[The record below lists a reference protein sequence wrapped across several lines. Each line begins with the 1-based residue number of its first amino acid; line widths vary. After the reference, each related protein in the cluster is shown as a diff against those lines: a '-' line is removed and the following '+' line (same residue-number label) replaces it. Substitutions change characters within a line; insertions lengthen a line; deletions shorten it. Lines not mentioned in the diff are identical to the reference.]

1 MKALLRCLALVAAL
15 CVGWATNAQTLGDY
29 TFSTGVDAT
38 KWVTVTNTN
47 NLLAGASADGRASSL
62 QNIGFVF
69 PYANM
74 YYTQFSVNTD
84 GNLRLGSAVTG
95 TGSYSTPFSSSNSNI
110 NHPKINFLGCDGYLI
125 DTIHYVYA
133 ENTVDASNN
142 NMLVVEFCLGTY
154 NTTTRYQRYK
164 WQVHLYG
171 NGNIEVVMA
180 PTAPNQ
186 APNVANQKGLCVNPS
201 DGWVIASDNTATHF
215 TSGSSTT
222 WASGDWPAPNTYYTF
237 TRPYVSCPKPASIEL
252 TDIAATTAS
261 LTVVPFGNETSWV
274 GTISPSIMGY
284 SEMTINNPVVN
295 LMMLSP
301 STEYTVSVRALCGD
315 GDTSLATQKTF
326 STPCNPTTIPYT
338 NNFDNET
345 SSTTAATNVM
355 PSCWLI
361 GAGGDLN
368 ATQAPQVYYASAN
381 AHSGSYSMRLYYLT
395 CVTLPLFQTPVED
408 LMLKFWVKQT
418 AATYLLEVGVMTNP
432 YDASTFVPVDTINNT
447 STTAYEYHE
456 VFFNNYTGSGQYIA
470 FRNITTSTSAYSYNY
485 IDDLEVDL
493 APSCIIPLNVAVSN
507 ITNNSANVS
516 WTSDAPSFT
525 VSYGTDTN
533 NMASITVNTNSV
545 SLTNL
550 LASSTYYV
558 KVKAECSA
566 TDQSEFTSPVTFST
580 LCDVLPVPYS
590 TDFDNFTTSISSTTG
605 VMPNCWEIGPAD
617 VTMTSAQMPQI
628 YYSSTNAHSGSYC
641 LRLYY
646 RGIVTLPHFNQPVN
660 ELMLKFWLKQSA
672 TSYQLAVGVMTDP
685 SDASTFVPVDTIN
698 NTSTSYEYVEVL
710 LNNYTGNGQY
720 IAFRNITTA
729 SYSYSY
735 NYIDD
740 FEVVIAPSCFPPDN
754 ITTSNIS
761 LTNAT
766 LSWNGTASNYIVA
779 YGTGN
784 DPDAMTQV
792 AVSGNSTI
800 LSDLSQGTGYNFY
813 VKSICSADDTSNWS
827 NPISFFTLMLPAPI
841 TSNISFFDGFEANS
855 QWYLANNNN
864 NKWFIGDA
872 TNNGGNNSLYISND
886 NGVSNAYT
894 VSAVQWSYAYKP
906 FVVNPGDHI
915 VSFDWKANGENNYD
929 YLRVF
934 IAPYTTTFNPGVGP
948 TNQTPYNFKNVT
960 PEGWIALDGGAQLSQ
975 SSSWQTITDTINIDT
990 INIFY
995 LVFVWANDGS
1005 GGTQPPAAIDNV
1017 SIMRY
1022 NQFNCPTPTNTAISN
1037 VTENS
1042 AIFSWTGDST
1052 YNNYIVTIET
1062 PSNMGYFHVSDTF
1075 VIING
1080 LTPNTTYRIYVET
1093 FCDTG
1098 ITSVPTAS
1106 MYFTTLCSSIN
1117 VAVNNPFYETFDN
1130 SSSTRNCWSTASVY
1144 GAPDWVIATQC
1155 DNSSDYNAFNGA
1167 SYFLNGDGTFGY
1179 STLISPVF
1187 NISDA
1192 DSAALSFVYINPDWL
1207 GDQNVLSVLYRNN
1220 DTAAWDTLGIYN
1232 TSVSTWTPVRL
1243 LLPSLSSTLQIAFD
1257 VNDNYGYCVA
1267 IDSVVVEAYKDYCQP
1282 APYSVDNSGITN
1294 VTFGYGSEIVNNS
1307 QRPTSSPYFG
1317 DYSDQIGAVPAG
1329 ESAVLDITYATGYTY
1344 GTVIWVDWN
1353 NNRTFDGN
1361 EVVYVGECSST
1372 NPTVLTASFDIPA
1385 TQQTGYYRMRIA
1397 GADSY
1402 YDSYTGSIAAAANA
1416 NPCPSSSYT
1425 IVHDYTLHVTAPLSC
1440 PKPSNIT
1447 VANVTAN
1454 AATISFTPAGSESQW
1469 LGTITPD
1476 VMGMSSMVLNDTV
1489 ITLTGLTPNTNYT
1502 VSISALCGDGD
1513 TSNAKIASFSTPCA
1527 SVAIPYF
1534 EDFDNL
1540 TGNLP
1545 DCWVKVGSGT
1555 VAKYNSSSYAH
1566 SGSYSL
1572 KFNGSTS
1579 NLVVLPPIN
1588 SATNTL
1594 QMTLWMRPESYTSS
1608 SCGTFSVG
1616 YVTDVDDA
1624 TSFVAVETYS
1634 YNSFSSIDMKTV
1646 NYTNAPANAR
1656 LALRHN
1662 ANSTAWYWF
1671 VDDIDVHAMPNCVAP
1686 SGVTASLLSSTSATV
1701 SWNANLSVSSY
1712 TLAYGT
1718 GNDPDSMYSINVSG
1732 NSTTVYGLAP
1742 ETQYYFYVKAQCS
1755 ASDVSDW
1762 SSPASLYTGYCLPNP
1777 TSVDNSGITLVS
1789 FGTGTEVVNNTQRP
1803 TSSPFYGNYYTMVGA
1818 AYAGQPVNL
1827 NLTYATGYTYGTIVW
1842 VDWNNNLTFDGN
1854 EVVYVGEC
1862 TSTNPNVLNASFMI
1876 PATQDTGLFRMR
1888 IAGADS
1894 YFDSYTSSIEAAAN
1908 ANPCFSSS
1916 YAVVHDYTLHVL
1928 PPAACADPYNVT
1940 VDNVTANSAVVTWTA
1955 DSNQNNFV
1963 VRYSSDA
1970 INFDSVTVSTNSAA
1984 ITGLAPNTLY
1994 SVSVKAYCS
2003 ATEQSNWSSPANF
2016 FTLCDVFNV
2025 TVDNPFYETFDLAS
2039 PSINCWQTTGSKWN
2053 VNTSSTSGG
2062 FSAFDGL
2069 SAFANGTGSGEDM
2082 LISPFLNLSDVDSAA
2097 LSFVYINP
2105 EWYGDQNVLNVLY
2118 RVNDTAA
2125 WDTLSVYDT
2134 NLTDWT
2140 PVRLLLPSLS
2150 STLQIAFDFYDSYG
2164 YCVAIDSVVVEAYK
2178 EYCQPAPYSVDNSG
2192 ITNVTF
2198 GYGSEIVNNSQRPTS
2213 SPYFG
2218 DYSDQ
2223 IGAVPAGESAVL
2235 DITYATGYTYGTVI
2249 WVDWN
2254 NNRTFDGNEVVYVGE
2269 CSSTNPTVLTAS
2281 FDIPATQ
2288 QTGYYRMRIAGAD
2301 SYYDSYTGSIAAA
2314 ANANPCPSSSY
2325 TIVHDYTLH
2334 VTAPL
2339 SCPKPSNITVANVT
2353 ANAATISFT
2362 PAGSESQ
2369 WLGTITPDVMGMSSM
2384 VLNDTVITLTGLT
2397 PNTNY
2402 TVSIS
2407 ALCGD
2412 GDTSNAKIASF
2423 STPCASVAIPYFED
2437 FDNLTGNLPDCWV
2450 KVGSGTVA
2458 KYNSSSYAHSGSYS
2472 LKFNGSTSNLVVLP
2486 PINSATNTLQMTLWM
2501 RPESYTSS
2509 SCGTF
2514 SVGYVTDVDDATSF
2528 VAVETYS
2535 YNSFSSIDMK
2545 TVNYTNAPA
2554 NARLALRHNANSTA
2568 WYWFVDDI
2576 DVHAMPNCVAPSGVT
2591 ASLLSS
2597 TSATVSWNANLSVSS
2612 YTLAY
2617 GTGNDP
2623 DSMYSI
2629 NVSGNS
2635 TTVYGLAPE
2644 TQYYFYVKAQCS
2656 ASDVSDWSSPAS
2668 LYTGYCLPNPTS
2680 VDNSGI
2686 TLVSFGTGTEVVN
2699 NTQRPTSSPF
2709 YGNYYTMVGA
2719 AYAGQPVNLN
2729 LTYATGYTYGT
2740 IVWVDWNNNL
2750 TFDGNEVVYVGECT
2764 STNPNVLNASF
2775 MIPATQDTGLFR
2787 MRIAG
2792 ADSYF
2797 DSYTSSIEAAANA
2810 NPCFSSS
2817 YAVVHDY
2824 TLHVLPPA
2832 ACADPYNVTVDNVT
2846 ANSAVVTWTAD
2857 SNLNN
2862 FVVKYT
2868 SDSVNFDSVTVSTN
2882 SATITGLAPNTFY
2895 YVSVKAVCSATE
2907 QSNWST
2913 TSFNTLCDVI
2923 TITSANP
2930 FYETFE
2936 LTSPTINCW
2945 QTNGTKWNLNTSSAS
2960 GGYSAFNGLSAFAN
2974 GTGSGE
2980 DMLFSPVLN
2989 LAGNNNATLSF
3000 VYINPQWAG
3009 DQNELTVLYR
3019 NDNDTAWNT
3028 LAQFNTSVTN
3038 WTNVTLT
3045 IPTVS
3050 SATQVA
3056 FHYTDNYGYCVAID
3070 SVVISPVSTYDITLA
3085 TSNPAMGTTNPAP
3098 GTYTYAPGD
3107 TLTITALPAANCHFV
3122 QWNDGNTNAS
3132 RLITVNGNAT
3142 FTATFDYDPI
3152 TLTIINPDTALG
3164 SVTPAPGMYTFY
3176 VDDTISVQATANYGY
3191 SFHQWLINIGTLT
3204 DSNTSNPVTLVV
3216 PSYLAGATIFLT
3228 AEFTPNLYNIDVYAN
3243 DNTLGT
3249 VTGSGQ
3255 YAYNSY
3261 ATISATPAAHCY
3273 FVQWND
3279 GDTNAVRNVLVTGN
3293 ASYTATFQ
3301 AYPQYEVTLSAV
3313 PEIGGTVSGAGLY
3326 YAGDAVTI
3334 SATPNEGYN
3343 FIGWGLEEG
3352 TDFDYVI
3359 FSHDPIYTFTMDA
3372 QNVAYVALF
3381 EEAPLPATV
3390 HVNFDSYVGSV
3401 FINNVE
3407 SHDYEGF
3414 IGDTIILHA
3423 VANTGFHFDHWEGLS
3438 SDYDTLSET
3447 ITFVI
3452 TEATTEITC
3461 FFAENI
3467 GIDDVN
3473 SDNITIY
3480 SANNNIIVRGAEQ
3493 QTVRVF
3499 DAVGRLVAQR
3509 TNAADTEIIAMP
3521 NTGIYLVQVGNNAA
3535 RRVVVRR

>member
-154 NTTTRYQRYK
+154 NTTTHYQRYK
-164 WQVHLYG
+164 WQVHLYD
-171 NGNIEVVMA
+171 NGDIEVVMA

-222 WASGDWPAPNTYYTF
+222 WASGNWPAPNTYYTF

-284 SEMTINNPVVN
+284 SEMTLNNPVVN

-301 STEYTVSVRALCGD
+301 NTEYTVSVRALCGD
-315 GDTSLATQKTF
+315 GDTSTATQKTF
-326 STPCNPTTIPYT
+326 TTPCNPTTVPYT
-338 NNFDNET
+338 INFDNET

-355 PSCWLI
+355 PSCWII
-361 GAGGDLN
+361 GAGGDDLN
-368 ATQAPQVYYASAN
+368 ATQAPQVYYGSTN
-381 AHSGSYSMRLYYLT
+381 AHSGSYSMRLYYLS

-493 APSCIIPLNVAVSN
+493 APSCIIPLNVDVSN

-628 YYSSTNAHSGSYC
+628 YYSSTNAHSGSYS

-813 VKSICSADDTSNWS
+813 VKSICSADDTSDWS

-1080 LTPNTTYRIYVET
+1080 LTPNTTYRVYVET

-1307 QRPTSSPYFG
+1307 QRPTSSPYYG

-1372 NPTVLTASFDIPA
+1372 NPTVLTASFEIPA
-1385 TQQTGYYRMRIA
+1385 TQQAGYYRMRIA

-1402 YDSYTGSIAAAANA
+1402 YNSYIGSIAAAANA

-1489 ITLTGLTPNTNYT
+1489 ISLTGLTPNTNYT
-1502 VSISALCGDGD
+1502 VSVSALCGDGD
-1513 TSNAKIASFSTPCA
+1513 TSNAKTVSFSTPCA
-1527 SVAIPYF
+1527 SLDIPYF

-1686 SGVTASLLSSTSATV
+1686 SGVTASLLSNTSATV
-1701 SWNANLSVSSY
+1701 SWNANLTVSNY

-1742 ETQYYFYVKAQCS
+1742 ETQYYFYVKAMCG
-1755 ASDVSDW
+1755 ATDFSDW

-1777 TSVDNSGITLVS
+1777 TTVDNSGITLVS

-1803 TSSPFYGNYYTMVGA
+1803 TSA
-1818 AYAGQPVNL
+1818 
-1827 NLTYATGYTYGTIVW
+1827 
-1842 VDWNNNLTFDGN
+1842 
-1854 EVVYVGEC
+1854 
-1862 TSTNPNVLNASFMI
+1862 
-1876 PATQDTGLFRMR
+1876 
-1888 IAGADS
+1888 
-1894 YFDSYTSSIEAAAN
+1894 
-1908 ANPCFSSS
+1908 
-1916 YAVVHDYTLHVL
+1916 
-1928 PPAACADPYNVT
+1928 
-1940 VDNVTANSAVVTWTA
+1940 
-1955 DSNQNNFV
+1955 
-1963 VRYSSDA
+1963 
-1970 INFDSVTVSTNSAA
+1970 
-1984 ITGLAPNTLY
+1984 
-1994 SVSVKAYCS
+1994 
-2003 ATEQSNWSSPANF
+2003 
-2016 FTLCDVFNV
+2016 
-2025 TVDNPFYETFDLAS
+2025 
-2039 PSINCWQTTGSKWN
+2039 
-2053 VNTSSTSGG
+2053 
-2062 FSAFDGL
+2062 
-2069 SAFANGTGSGEDM
+2069 
-2082 LISPFLNLSDVDSAA
+2082 
-2097 LSFVYINP
+2097 
-2105 EWYGDQNVLNVLY
+2105 
-2118 RVNDTAA
+2118 
-2125 WDTLSVYDT
+2125 
-2134 NLTDWT
+2134 
-2140 PVRLLLPSLS
+2140 
-2150 STLQIAFDFYDSYG
+2150 
-2164 YCVAIDSVVVEAYK
+2164 
-2178 EYCQPAPYSVDNSG
+2178 
-2192 ITNVTF
+2192 
-2198 GYGSEIVNNSQRPTS
+2198 
-2213 SPYFG
+2213 
-2218 DYSDQ
+2218 
-2223 IGAVPAGESAVL
+2223 
-2235 DITYATGYTYGTVI
+2235 
-2249 WVDWN
+2249 
-2254 NNRTFDGNEVVYVGE
+2254 
-2269 CSSTNPTVLTAS
+2269 
-2281 FDIPATQ
+2281 
-2288 QTGYYRMRIAGAD
+2288 
-2301 SYYDSYTGSIAAA
+2301 
-2314 ANANPCPSSSY
+2314 
-2325 TIVHDYTLH
+2325 
-2334 VTAPL
+2334 
-2339 SCPKPSNITVANVT
+2339 
-2353 ANAATISFT
+2353 
-2362 PAGSESQ
+2362 
-2369 WLGTITPDVMGMSSM
+2369 
-2384 VLNDTVITLTGLT
+2384 
-2397 PNTNY
+2397 
-2402 TVSIS
+2402 
-2407 ALCGD
+2407 
-2412 GDTSNAKIASF
+2412 
-2423 STPCASVAIPYFED
+2423 
-2437 FDNLTGNLPDCWV
+2437 
-2450 KVGSGTVA
+2450 
-2458 KYNSSSYAHSGSYS
+2458 
-2472 LKFNGSTSNLVVLP
+2472 
-2486 PINSATNTLQMTLWM
+2486 
-2501 RPESYTSS
+2501 
-2509 SCGTF
+2509 
-2514 SVGYVTDVDDATSF
+2514 
-2528 VAVETYS
+2528 
-2535 YNSFSSIDMK
+2535 
-2545 TVNYTNAPA
+2545 
-2554 NARLALRHNANSTA
+2554 
-2568 WYWFVDDI
+2568 
-2576 DVHAMPNCVAPSGVT
+2576 
-2591 ASLLSS
+2591 
-2597 TSATVSWNANLSVSS
+2597 
-2612 YTLAY
+2612 
-2617 GTGNDP
+2617 
-2623 DSMYSI
+2623 
-2629 NVSGNS
+2629 
-2635 TTVYGLAPE
+2635 
-2644 TQYYFYVKAQCS
+2644 
-2656 ASDVSDWSSPAS
+2656 
-2668 LYTGYCLPNPTS
+2668 
-2680 VDNSGI
+2680 
-2686 TLVSFGTGTEVVN
+2686 
-2699 NTQRPTSSPF
+2699 PF

-2882 SATITGLAPNTFY
+2882 SATITGLASNTFY

-2936 LTSPTINCW
+2936 LNSPTINCW

-3343 FIGWGLEEG
+3343 FIGWALEPNDG
-3352 TDFDYVI
+3352 VI
-3359 FSHDPIYTFTMDA
+3359 VSRNLNYTFTMDA

-3509 TNAADTEIIAMP
+3509 TNASDTEIIAMP